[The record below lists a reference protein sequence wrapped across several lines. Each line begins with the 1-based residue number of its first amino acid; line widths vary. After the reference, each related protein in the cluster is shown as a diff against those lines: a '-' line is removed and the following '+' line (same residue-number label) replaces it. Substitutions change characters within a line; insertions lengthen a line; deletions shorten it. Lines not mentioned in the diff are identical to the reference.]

1 MPRAVLELED
11 GAGIRRT
18 KVYYLELVLTCNTGI
33 KRPVNLPKIQSLTI
47 GQGDLGTS
55 FS

>member
-1 MPRAVLELED
+1 MPRGVLELEE

-18 KVYYLELVLTCNTGI
+18 KVYYLELVLTSNSDI
-33 KRPVNLPKIQSLTI
+33 ERPVSLPNIQSLST
-47 GQGDLGTS
+47 GQGDLGTF